1 MRDGFEVKRIP
12 FPSVPLGCTGCTL
25 PFPSPMHP
33 QFLRQFLAS
42 SVRTED
48 PSAAN
53 LFYIPDFTYGYT
65 GARPLAA
72 QVP

>member
-1 MRDGFEVKRIP
+1 
-12 FPSVPLGCTGCTL
+12 
-25 PFPSPMHP
+25 MHP